1 MCAPVYETAKEE
13 RERGREGEREK
24 SFKFLST
31 LRRLSNLAK
40 ADAHEG
46 KDEIKA
52 RRDGDAGPLVELLD
66 P

>member
-1 MCAPVYETAKEE
+1 MHLCKKQLKRKE
-13 RERGREGEREK
+13 RERERERERET

-31 LRRLSNLAK
+31 LPRLSNRAK

-46 KDEIKA
+46 KDEIQA

>member
-1 MCAPVYETAKEE
+1 VQLCTQQLKRRE
-13 RERGREGEREK
+13 RERERERERDV
-24 SFKFLST
+24 FKFLST

>member
-1 MCAPVYETAKEE
+1 VHLCTKQLKRKERDTE
-13 RERGREGEREK
+13 RERET

-40 ADAHEG
+40 ADADEG
-46 KDEIKA
+46 KDEIQA

>member
-1 MCAPVYETAKEE
+1 MCAPVYKTVKE
-13 RERGREGEREK
+13 EGERQRERET

-31 LRRLSNLAK
+31 LPRLSNLAK

-46 KDEIKA
+46 KDEIQA

>member
-1 MCAPVYETAKEE
+1 MQLCTQQLKRRE
-13 RERGREGEREK
+13 RERERERERDV
-24 SFKFLST
+24 FKFLST

>member
-1 MCAPVYETAKEE
+1 MQLCTQQLKRRE
-13 RERGREGEREK
+13 RERERDV
-24 SFKFLST
+24 FKFLST

>member
-1 MCAPVYETAKEE
+1 VQLCTQQLKRRE
-13 RERGREGEREK
+13 RERERDV
-24 SFKFLST
+24 FKFLST

>member
-1 MCAPVYETAKEE
+1 VQLCAQQLKRRE
-13 RERGREGEREK
+13 RERERDV
-24 SFKFLST
+24 FKFLST

>member
-1 MCAPVYETAKEE
+1 VHLCTKQLKRKE
-13 RERGREGEREK
+13 RERERERERET

-46 KDEIKA
+46 KDEIQA